1 MEKQVKPQRQTGTKS
16 IISSKI
22 LNWRIK
28 QVKSMTQNNII
39 LNKTYQFKAVTK
51 LHYMQQKT
59 KSLTDYKTNTPWIL
73 FPVTGHL
80 GPLALFL
87 VVW

>member
-1 MEKQVKPQRQTGTKS
+1 MEKQVQTQRQTGT

-51 LHYMQQKT
+51 LH
-59 KSLTDYKTNTPWIL
+59 
-73 FPVTGHL
+73 
-80 GPLALFL
+80 
-87 VVW
+87 